1 MAIRKIFKVLL
12 FSLFLLGCTPHMGQE
27 QKTDT
32 AVKDFNLLS
41 EQFLLKIKANEDTRS
56 IRDQLAMTTLADLTA
71 GLVTDTQ
78 KLAFWVNIYNGYI
91 QHILKENPELYND
104 RRTFFDREQIPIAGT
119 MVSFSKIEHG
129 VIRKSQWPLGLGY
142 VRKWFPDKFE
152 RKLRVSKRDYRI
164 HFALN
169 CGAKDCP
176 PVAIYTPERLEVQ
189 FEEGTK
195 RYLSR
200 TSTYKEGQNEVAVT
214 SLFNW
219 FRGDFGGKN
228 GVKHI
233 LKDVGILAKTKNI
246 ELVYKNYDW
255 TLSLDNF
262 IEL

>member
-1 MAIRKIFKVLL
+1 MAIRNIYKVLL
-12 FSLFLLGCTPHMGQE
+12 FSLFFLGYTSHRGQSQSTE
-27 QKTDT
+27 VAKT
-32 AVKDFNLLS
+32 DFNLLS
-41 EQFLLKIKANEDTRS
+41 EQFLVKLKAKEDTKS
-56 IRDQLAMTTLADLTA
+56 IRDQLAGTTLADLA
-71 GLVTDTQ
+71 ASLDTDAQ

-91 QHILKENPELYND
+91 QHVLLENPELYND
-104 RRTFFDREQIPIAGT
+104 RRSFFDMEQIPIAGT
-119 MVSFSKIEHG
+119 TVSFSKIEHG
-129 VIRKSQWPLGLGY
+129 IIRKSQWPLGLGY

-152 RKLRVSKRDYRI
+152 RKLRVDKRDYRI

-176 PVAIYTPERLEVQ
+176 PVAIYSPEHLEEQ

-195 RYLSR
+195 RYLTR
-200 TSTYKEGQNEVAVT
+200 TSTYAEGQNEVAVT

-233 LKDVGILAKTKNI
+233 LKEVGILPKTKNI
-246 ELVYKNYDW
+246 DLVYKNYDW